1 MRSCFAISKS
11 VTVLD
16 AGPHAATAGKAYG
29 RGAVLRVRLEI
40 DAQSDMT
47 WVAVNDPVPGGA
59 TILGSGLGHD
69 SALATG
75 GEQSEGAWPVYI
87 ERAFDGYRVYFDYL
101 PKGKHV
107 VEYTVRL
114 NNPGRFQM
122 PPTRVEAMYAPETFG
137 ETPNA
142 MVEVAP

>member
-1 MRSCFAISKS
+1 
-11 VTVLD
+11 
-16 AGPHAATAGKAYG
+16 
-29 RGAVLRVRLEI
+29 
-40 DAQSDMT
+40 MT

-59 TILGSGLGHD
+59 TILGSGLGRD